1 MDGERARSRTWD
13 LLVKSQLLY
22 RLSYAPTHGLSPVC
36 WTCARQTF
44 DLLAQS
50 LDGKGAR
57 GKRGFWEC
65 QNRDLR
71 VGVPGLI
78 TRGPGASGSRA
89 SGPP

>member
-1 MDGERARSRTWD
+1 
-13 LLVKSQLLY
+13 
-22 RLSYAPTHGLSPVC
+22 
-36 WTCARQTF
+36 
-44 DLLAQS
+44 LLAQS

-89 SGPP
+89 PGPP